1 LKMAPGPTLGG
12 TGLYQGMCTH
22 YRALVFHPHYDI
34 TTCCSSATTT
44 YTSPF
49 FCLLLLWLEQPS
61 PPFRGDEQKTSG
73 LRARSIFF
81 HWSHKPLSIYYV
93 CPKKAWLQRYNY
105 KLGSN
110 KSEEKKVM
118 NNQLLFI
125 KKIIDHNI
133 EYELYSSYVN
143 LKNYL
148 SSVCVVWKYHW
159 MVTTPHQSC

>member
-1 LKMAPGPTLGG
+1 MYA
-12 TGLYQGMCTH
+12 Q
-22 YRALVFHPHYDI
+22 
-34 TTCCSSATTT
+34 
-44 YTSPF
+44 
-49 FCLLLLWLEQPS
+49 
-61 PPFRGDEQKTSG
+61 
-73 LRARSIFF
+73 
-81 HWSHKPLSIYYV
+81 
-93 CPKKAWLQRYNY
+93 KKAWLQRYNY

>member
-93 CPKKAWLQRYNY
+93 CPKKSLITTIQLQTRL
-105 KLGSN
+105 KQ
-110 KSEEKKVM
+110 KWRKKG
-118 NNQLLFI
+118 
-125 KKIIDHNI
+125 H
-133 EYELYSSYVN
+133 E
-143 LKNYL
+143 
-148 SSVCVVWKYHW
+148 
-159 MVTTPHQSC
+159 